1 MQLSIPRD
9 QLLNPTP
16 PRIFLCN
23 TARKVMGQLPATN
36 VNLNAK
42 WRQYSELTFE
52 IQRTYVDLID
62 GETKVHLLYDKVEAP
77 RNVLVE
83 GYGLFCLQD
92 IDDTS
97 SDNDIKS
104 VSAFSAEYATSN
116 KYLTNFHI
124 NTGDVDS
131 VEVLYNE
138 KTFGLDYSA
147 DVDSFYKFA
156 SGSFDPYENYYK
168 RNYTDSDSYTYE
180 QVQIADANEYN
191 TLLAKSNAQYAQ
203 LADRLYM
210 KNFPNVQFYNPNRTG
225 LSLLHLVF
233 ENIPEWSIG
242 NVDQSLWRRERK
254 FSEDRISVYDFL
266 NNNVSETFGCTFV
279 WDSLTGLVHCYEEVE
294 DDEIE
299 NEAST
304 RWETDVYI
312 SKDNLASECKV
323 SYSSD
328 NIKTKL
334 VVTGSDDLD
343 IREVNLG
350 RNEIMDLSFYH
361 TEDWMETDLFEKY
374 DDYIQEVDEAQ
385 TGLDAFGN
393 KSEKYPMS
401 YPDAVQGWVAAN
413 NRHHELMHAVPSEDN
428 VLLVGDEFKKLFCI
442 YTPIDTAY
450 AKEDILKDITSSTK
464 FIDGPLYYDKQC
476 TVPITNIEDKEIFV
490 VGGYKLKYIEDDLT
504 TELKSEM
511 IKLGNQYNDLVN
523 GNVDYNKRPFVSPET
538 MREVYPE
545 FDGEIATTWD
555 MDVTYGDGRGGVLY
569 TIKFTP
575 ILENGTV
582 LNEMSLD
589 QYINDIF
596 IELDNSNADI
606 DQALRYD
613 ASHYR
618 ILINWQEGEAVYDDN
633 GFSELD
639 KQLGEIKNEHWEI
652 YKIIQ
657 EGVKPEKKFQVME
670 NLATTSTNA
679 LIKKL
684 NQYHVDEDTKADDND
699 HILLKLK
706 NSSSDVATI
715 RIYDDHNAIASEY
728 NEYYNYYSKNDKG
741 VFAKIDIKDG
751 NDFNT
756 QKANFGG
763 NLYTNNYQIQSIV
776 VRASHGTPEDADPYT
791 MRAWING
798 ELTAEKMNLS
808 QYDVTYIG
816 TMGAYFVLAKDEV
829 VVTDTGILEVS
840 EDYLKSCGVNLLKEK
855 HKIYTS
861 LFQTQ
866 TEAMFS
872 QEKYQC
878 IVQDEQP
885 EGDYKNGTRWLD
897 TNSSNGQ
904 LYEFNSTTQKWVPL
918 TGAGA
923 TASKDD
929 KYNYENY
936 QRYLDNY
943 NKLRAVQKYLT
954 IKDREAEY
962 CLNGYVVDDTIELSG
977 GQSVTEKMEVAARK
991 HLAELKVINNAK
1003 SDYTCTGELIDA
1015 PYKLY
1020 TFTTSFDPI
1029 VYGKNTKPYSAIEQY
1044 YTKHDTM
1051 AVYTPVSIAS
1061 QEVFNTYDGTTNA
1074 KTLYVV
1080 TSGHTFAVYLK
1091 GDVPYVAYANS
1102 QGVYQMIMEYIRDK
1116 TEMSEFFK
1124 DGDLWLRLSPFIK
1137 EDEYNDSNFLLTG
1150 YESEEERI
1158 SICEELMEAA
1168 TKELKVLC
1176 KPSLEFSMT
1185 MANILALP
1193 EFEPLVEYFQLGN
1206 FIKVEIREGYV
1217 KRTRLLEVNLNFDDL
1232 SDFNCTFGNLVTTK
1246 SETDKSA
1253 ELFSQA
1259 ITAGKQVT
1267 KSGNSWQK
1275 SVDKTNKLES
1285 DIANGLQDAALK
1297 IRNASGQNIEISEN
1311 GLIGRKL
1318 IEGTTNQY
1326 EDEQVALINNK
1337 LVFTADNWNTSK
1349 SCFGKFEFNGEER
1362 WGVLSDAVVSG
1373 FISGSV
1379 IEGGSL
1385 KIGGQ
1390 EGDKGTFIVNNDGS
1404 VQILGPEG
1412 TEMYAG
1418 KALENTYRFQTRLT
1432 YDGLTVFTDIEDKCT
1447 VTCHVYDTS
1456 KPIVNGIEDQEIT
1469 TDVISIGGTFTWNR
1483 AFSGSDDTWEPTFV
1497 NNQPNVILIQQKDV
1511 ERNAQ
1516 FDCVVE
1522 FEESKFNT
1530 EGGTSE

>member
-23 TARKVMGQLPATN
+23 TARKVIGQLPATN

-62 GETKVHLLYDKVEAP
+62 GETKVHPLYDKVEAP

-147 DVDSFYKFA
+147 DADSFYKFA
-156 SGSFDPYENYYK
+156 SGSFDPYESYYK

-180 QVQIADANEYN
+180 QVQIADENEYN

-203 LADRLYM
+203 LADKLYM

-254 FSEDRISVYDFL
+254 FSESRISIYDFL
-266 NNNVSETFGCTFV
+266 NNNASETFGCTFV

-312 SKDNLASECKV
+312 SKNNLASECKV

-334 VVTGSDDLD
+334 VVTGSDNLD

-361 TEDWMETDLFEKY
+361 TEDWMEQDLFEKY
-374 DDYIQEVDEAQ
+374 DDYLEEIQEAQ
-385 TGLDAFGN
+385 TGLDSNGAP
-393 KSEKYPMS
+393 SDKYPIS
-401 YPDAVQGWVAAN
+401 YPDAMQGWVSAN
-413 NRHHELMHAVPSEDN
+413 NRYHELMHAVPSENN

-450 AKEDILKDITSSTK
+450 TAETMMKDVTDSTK
-464 FIDGPLYYDKQC
+464 FVTGTLYYDEQL
-476 TVPITNIEDKEIFV
+476 TVPITNIKDGEEFV
-490 VGGYKLKYIEDDLT
+490 VNGYKLKYI
-504 TELKSEM
+504 S
-511 IKLGNQYNDLVN
+511 
-523 GNVDYNKRPFVSPET
+523 S
-538 MREVYPE
+538 
-545 FDGEIATTWD
+545 
-555 MDVTYGDGRGGVLY
+555 
-569 TIKFTP
+569 
-575 ILENGTV
+575 
-582 LNEMSLD
+582 
-589 QYINDIF
+589 
-596 IELDNSNADI
+596 DN
-606 DQALRYD
+606 
-613 ASHYR
+613 
-618 ILINWQEGEAVYDDN
+618 
-633 GFSELD
+633 
-639 KQLGEIKNEHWEI
+639 
-652 YKIIQ
+652 
-657 EGVKPEKKFQVME
+657 KFQVML
-670 NLATTSTNA
+670 NLITNSTNA

-684 NQYHVDEDTKADDND
+684 NQYHIDEDTQGNKNDN
-699 HILLKLK
+699 ILLKLK
-706 NSSSDVATI
+706 NASSDVATI

-776 VRASHGTPEDADPYT
+776 VRASHGTPEDADHYT
-791 MRAWING
+791 MREWING

-885 EGDYKNGTRWLD
+885 DGDYKNGTRWLD
-897 TNSSNGQ
+897 TNSTNGQ

-954 IKDREAEY
+954 IKERESEY
-962 CLNGYVVDDTIELSG
+962 CLNGYAVDDTIDLSG
-977 GQSVTEKMEVAARK
+977 GQSLTEEMELAAKK

-1003 SDYTCTGELIDA
+1003 SDYTCTGELVDA

-1029 VYGKNTKPYSAIEQY
+1029 IYSKNTKPYSAVEQY
-1044 YTKHDTM
+1044 YTKHNTM
-1051 AVYTPVSIAS
+1051 AVYTPISIAS
-1061 QEVFNTYDGTTNA
+1061 QEDFGTYDGTTNS

-1091 GDVPYVAYANS
+1091 DDTPYVAYANS
-1102 QGVYQMIMEYIRDK
+1102 QGVYQMIMEYIRDA

-1168 TKELKVLC
+1168 EKELKSLC

-1232 SDFNCTFGNLVTTK
+1232 SDFSCTFGNLVTTK
-1246 SETDKSA
+1246 SEIDKHA
-1253 ELFSQA
+1253 ELLSQA
-1259 ITAGKQVT
+1259 VTAGKQVA

-1285 DIANGLQDAALK
+1285 DINNGLQDAALK
-1297 IRNASGQNIEISEN
+1297 IRNASGQSVEISDN

-1373 FISGSV
+1373 YISGSE
-1379 IEGGSL
+1379 IFGGRME
-1385 KIGGQ
+1385 IGGDA
-1390 EGDKGTFIVNNDGS
+1390 GRFIVNEDGS

-1412 TEMYAG
+1412 NAKYAT
-1418 KALENTYRFQTRLT
+1418 KELEDAYRFQILLE
-1432 YDGLTVFTDIEDKCT
+1432 YDGLTVFLNRSDNCII
-1447 VTCHVYDTS
+1447 TCKVYDNAVDITDKVLAQTGSEFKWS
-1456 KPIVNGIEDQEIT
+1456 KSLDSTWTPTYVKDA
-1469 TDVISIGGTFTWNR
+1469 GGK
-1483 AFSGSDDTWEPTFV
+1483 AI
-1497 NNQPNVILIQQKDV
+1497 PNKILITHEDV

-1516 FDCVVE
+1516 FACSVTFDE
-1522 FEESKFNT
+1522 TKFTT
-1530 EGGTSE
+1530 EGGASE

>member
-1 MQLSIPRD
+1 MQLNIPRD

-16 PRIFLCN
+16 PRVFLCN
-23 TARKVMGQLPATN
+23 TARKRFGQLPAIS
-36 VNLNAK
+36 VALNAK

-62 GETKVHLLYDKVEAP
+62 GETKVHQLYDKVEAP

-104 VSAFSAEYATSN
+104 ISAFSAEYATSN

-138 KTFGLDYSA
+138 KPFGLDYSNDA
-147 DVDSFYKFA
+147 DSFYKFA
-156 SGSFDPYENYYK
+156 SGSFDPYESYYK

-180 QVQIADANEYN
+180 QVQITDENEYN

-233 ENIPEWSIG
+233 ENIPDWNIG

-254 FSEDRISVYDFL
+254 FSEDRISVYDFI
-266 NNNVSETFGCTFV
+266 NNNVAETFGCTFV
-279 WDSLTGLVHCYEEVE
+279 WDSLTGLVHVYEEVE
-294 DDEIE
+294 DDDIE

-334 VVTGSDDLD
+334 VVTGSDNLD

-361 TEDWMETDLFEKY
+361 TEDWMEQDLFEKY
-374 DDYIQEVDEAQ
+374 DDYLEEIQEAQ
-385 TGLDAFGN
+385 TGLDSNGFT
-393 KSEKYPMS
+393 SEKYPMS
-401 YPDAVQGWVAAN
+401 YPDAMQGWVSAN
-413 NRHHELMHAVPSEDN
+413 NRYHELMHAVPSEDN
-428 VLLVGDEFKKLFCI
+428 VLLVGDEFKKLFCV

-450 AKEDILKDITSSTK
+450 TAETVMKDVTDSTK
-464 FIDGPLYYDKQC
+464 FVTGTLYYDEQL
-476 TVPITNIEDKEIFV
+476 TVPITNIKDGDEFV
-490 VGGYKLKYIEDDLT
+490 VKGYKLKYIA
-504 TELKSEM
+504 S
-511 IKLGNQYNDLVN
+511 
-523 GNVDYNKRPFVSPET
+523 
-538 MREVYPE
+538 
-545 FDGEIATTWD
+545 
-555 MDVTYGDGRGGVLY
+555 
-569 TIKFTP
+569 
-575 ILENGTV
+575 
-582 LNEMSLD
+582 
-589 QYINDIF
+589 
-596 IELDNSNADI
+596 DN
-606 DQALRYD
+606 
-613 ASHYR
+613 
-618 ILINWQEGEAVYDDN
+618 
-633 GFSELD
+633 
-639 KQLGEIKNEHWEI
+639 
-652 YKIIQ
+652 
-657 EGVKPEKKFQVME
+657 KFQVML
-670 NLATTSTNA
+670 NLVTNSKNA

-684 NQYHVDEDTKADDND
+684 NQYHVDEDVQGNKNDNV
-699 HILLKLK
+699 LLKLR

-728 NEYYNYYSKNDKG
+728 NSYYNYYSKNDKG
-741 VFAKIDIKDG
+741 IFAKIDIKDA

-776 VRASHGTPEDADPYT
+776 IRASHGTPEDADHYT
-791 MRAWING
+791 MTEWING
-798 ELTAEKMNLS
+798 ELTAEKMDLS
-808 QYDVTYIG
+808 QYSVTYIG

-840 EDYLKSCGVNLLKEK
+840 DDYLKSCGVNLLKEK

-897 TNSSNGQ
+897 TNSTNGQ
-904 LYEFNSTTQKWVPL
+904 LYEFNSTTHKWVPL

-954 IKDREAEY
+954 IKEREAEY
-962 CLNGYVVDDTIELSG
+962 CLSGYVVDDTIELSG
-977 GQSVTEKMEVAARK
+977 GQSVTEEMELIARK
-991 HLAELKVINNAK
+991 HLTELKAINGAK
-1003 SDYTCTGELIDA
+1003 SDYTCTGELVDA

-1020 TFTTSFDPI
+1020 TFTTSFDPV
-1029 VYGKNTKPYSAIEQY
+1029 VYSKNTKPYSTIEQY
-1044 YTKHDTM
+1044 YTKHNTM
-1051 AVYTPVSIAS
+1051 AVYTPLSIEN
-1061 QEVFNTYDGTTNA
+1061 QEVFNTYDGTTND

-1091 GDVPYVAYANS
+1091 DDTPYVAYANS
-1102 QGVYQMIMEYIRDK
+1102 QGVYQMIMEYIRDA

-1124 DGDLWLRLSPFIK
+1124 EGDLWLRLSPFIK

-1168 TKELKVLC
+1168 AKELKSLC

-1185 MANILALP
+1185 IANILALP

-1206 FIKVEIREGYV
+1206 FIKVEIRDGYI

-1232 SDFNCTFGNLVTTK
+1232 SDFSCTFGNLVTTK
-1246 SETDKSA
+1246 SEIDKHA
-1253 ELFSQA
+1253 ELLSQA
-1259 ITAGKQVT
+1259 VTAGKQVA
-1267 KSGNSWQK
+1267 KSSNSWQK

-1285 DIANGLQDAALK
+1285 DINNGLQDAALK
-1297 IRNASGQNIEISEN
+1297 IRNANGQNIEISEN

-1390 EGDKGTFIVNNDGS
+1390 EGDKGTFIVNSDGS

-1412 TEMYAG
+1412 NAKYAT
-1418 KALENTYRFQTRLT
+1418 KELEDAYRFQILLE
-1432 YDGLTVFTDIEDKCT
+1432 YDGFTVFLNRSDNCII
-1447 VTCHVYDTS
+1447 TCKVYDNAVDITDKVLAQEGSAFVWS
-1456 KPIVNGIEDQEIT
+1456 KSLD
-1469 TDVISIGGTFTWNR
+1469 S
-1483 AFSGSDDTWEPTFV
+1483 TWEPTYV
-1497 NNQPNVILIQQKDV
+1497 EDAGGNAIPNKILITHEDV

-1516 FDCVVE
+1516 FACSVTFDE
-1522 FEESKFNT
+1522 TKFTT
-1530 EGGTSE
+1530 EGGASE